1 MRKETELRLKVKD
14 INISLEERKAAIDE
28 LAALDNEDSREA
40 LFTLANDGYLTM
52 DLRQKA
58 LDYVKQK

>member
-1 MRKETELRLKVKD
+1 MRKETVLRLKVKD
-14 INISLEERKAAIDE
+14 INLPFEERKAALEE
-28 LAALDNEDSREA
+28 LAALDNEESREA

-58 LDYVKQK
+58 YDYVKPK